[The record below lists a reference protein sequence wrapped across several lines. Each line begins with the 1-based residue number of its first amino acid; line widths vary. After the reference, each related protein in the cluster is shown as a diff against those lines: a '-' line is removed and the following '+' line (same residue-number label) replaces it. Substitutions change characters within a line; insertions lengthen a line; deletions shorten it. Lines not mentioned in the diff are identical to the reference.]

1 MADVKGKGILYEDD
15 DAPIQLV
22 DSENSYVA
30 EFRLSLIGKILNPKK
45 QNAEK
50 RIQYL
55 INKWGMVDRAT
66 ANDLGAGK
74 FLFTFT
80 TEEDIKEVLRQG
92 PFHYNYCMFVLII
105 GLPLHLWDVDNLK
118 IIGGRLG
125 HVDTME
131 LAEGRMLIEIDTRKP
146 LKFTRKVLVGE
157 KEVTIQIA
165 YDLLFKHCSTCGM
178 LTHEKEHCP
187 TVKEELKAQLP
198 LERSDVFARVQLPQ
212 GRPDRQPLLMNG
224 SMRDKDH
231 VRQGDALASVNRD
244 RDHGLQVSQY
254 RGSNNSKYDSY
265 SEGVIRARDERPRS
279 NHYGGS
285 RFGARPYGRYG
296 KEEATWREKAKEK
309 VGVGSGSMAVVP
321 FEHNLGHKPLLIT
334 EEITFRAGIH
344 RSGGEQDDES
354 QLRWREKRK
363 EIGNV
368 ESSSMDVAPYEHMP
382 STKFQSSSFDRPY
395 QSKDQKQGGER
406 SGKRLASAIVTTV
419 RQQASMEDNVTVRSS
434 LNRSLMFSP
443 QGSAIMTQ
451 NDQIIGA
458 LNDMGEPF
466 DGAMMECDDHADDL
480 LGQDLMGLE
489 AMGQ

>member
-1 MADVKGKGILYEDD
+1 MGSSVRFRSAHMADVKGKGILYEDD

-22 DSENSYVA
+22 ESEKSHVA

-45 QNAEK
+45 QNVEK
-50 RIQYL
+50 LIQYM
-55 INKWGMVDRAT
+55 INKWGMADRVT

-92 PFHYNYCMFVLII
+92 PFHYNYCMFVLVRWEPIDHDDYPWII
-105 GLPLHLWDVDNLK
+105 PFWVQITGLPLHLWDVDNLK
-118 IIGGRLG
+118 RIGGRLG

-146 LKFTRKVLVGE
+146 LKFTRKVSVGE

-187 TVKEELKAQLP
+187 TVKEEIKAQLP

-224 SMRDKDH
+224 SMRDRDH
-231 VRQGDALASVNRD
+231 VRQGDALASINSD
-244 RDHGLQVSQY
+244 RAHGLQVSQY
-254 RGSNNSKYDSY
+254 RGFNNSKYDSY
-265 SEGVIRARDERPRS
+265 SERVIRARDERPRS
-279 NHYGGS
+279 NRYGGS

-296 KEEATWREKAKEK
+296 KEEAIWREKAKEK

-321 FEHNLGHKPLLIT
+321 FEHNLSHKPLVIT
-334 EEITFRAGIH
+334 EEKASRAGIH

-363 EIGNV
+363 ETVNV
-368 ESSSMDVAPYEHMP
+368 ESSSMDVAP
-382 STKFQSSSFDRPY
+382 
-395 QSKDQKQGGER
+395 
-406 SGKRLASAIVTTV
+406 
-419 RQQASMEDNVTVRSS
+419 
-434 LNRSLMFSP
+434 
-443 QGSAIMTQ
+443 
-451 NDQIIGA
+451 
-458 LNDMGEPF
+458 
-466 DGAMMECDDHADDL
+466 
-480 LGQDLMGLE
+480 
-489 AMGQ
+489 